1 MPRYIGPG
9 TQVERMTESMVQ
21 IGHHGPEL
29 SSPRSHGGCGHRLQ
43 GARVH
48 ANRAGDEEAV
58 PHNGS
63 ARTRL
68 DRFGRTRCSRMG
80 GPPEQPVEGRF
91 APATLKRRTALF
103 SAWWWSACCPRRAP
117 GWSTC
122 PPWNVQDMTPASMW
136 RSAHCGVQATSRRT
150 LMRSSY
156 REANPPRCGRRDPT
170 SSGRWRHGA

>member
-1 MPRYIGPG
+1 MWAAFSELPIGRDEDAVLGGESIGDRHLHGHAVPEPETTMTRYPSSPVHEPCPG
-9 TQVERMTESMVQ
+9 TSDPGLRLNMTESMVQ

-68 DRFGRTRCSRMG
+68 DRFGGQMLTHGRT
-80 GPPEQPVEGRF
+80 
-91 APATLKRRTALF
+91 T
-103 SAWWWSACCPRRAP
+103 
-117 GWSTC
+117 
-122 PPWNVQDMTPASMW
+122 
-136 RSAHCGVQATSRRT
+136 
-150 LMRSSY
+150 
-156 REANPPRCGRRDPT
+156 
-170 SSGRWRHGA
+170 

>member
-1 MPRYIGPG
+1 MRSSEVNRLTIAISMVKGPRTGDDDDTVSIVAGPRAMPRYIGPG

-68 DRFGRTRCSRMG
+68 DRFGAYQMLTHGRT
-80 GPPEQPVEGRF
+80 
-91 APATLKRRTALF
+91 T
-103 SAWWWSACCPRRAP
+103 
-117 GWSTC
+117 
-122 PPWNVQDMTPASMW
+122 
-136 RSAHCGVQATSRRT
+136 
-150 LMRSSY
+150 
-156 REANPPRCGRRDPT
+156 
-170 SSGRWRHGA
+170 